1 MARQIA
7 PQEKVDRVGVAR
19 QIIGMRY
26 IVIVLSDQF
35 LLRIADDA
43 AKLLVDAEEAAFDIT
58 ECDAD
63 RRVLERAAEPL
74 LAFPQGCFGALA
86 LEYCRR
92 LVGAHAE
99 EQTVFFAGK
108 AGLLRARDQY
118 PVSSVVPNGDDDQAC
133 RPAPCGVRDGGRW
146 VGTATIQ
153 PGC

>member
-43 AKLLVDAEEAAFDIT
+43 AKLLVDAEEAAFAIT
-58 ECDAD
+58 EGDAD

-86 LEYCRR
+86 LEHRR
-92 LVGAHAE
+92 CLVGAHAE
-99 EQTVFFAGK
+99 KQTVFFARK
-108 AGLLRARDQY
+108 SRLLRTRDQY
-118 PVSSVVPNGDDDQAC
+118 PILSV
-133 RPAPCGVRDGGRW
+133 APDGGDE
-146 VGTATIQ
+146 Q
-153 PGC
+153 M